1 MSDEF
6 GDDRI
11 VGNLVR
17 TDRMNSG
24 GGETGVEA
32 LAYSPPDRELDEI
45 WCVEF
50 GELHAR
56 AGRQRVTQTKTMG
69 SRVSSRNATSG
80 DGEDWIETSARPIRP
95 FACSALRVRR
105 PDYPGTRPDPGRSTF
120 GAPLRCRRP

>member
-1 MSDEF
+1 VSDEF

-17 TDRMNSG
+17 IDRMNSG

-45 WCVEF
+45 LCVEF

-56 AGRQRVTQTKTMG
+56 ACRQRVTQTKTMG

-80 DGEDWIETSARPIRP
+80 DGEDWIETSARSIRP
-95 FACSALRVRR
+95 SASGSLRGRDRGRPRR
-105 PDYPGTRPDPGRSTF
+105 
-120 GAPLRCRRP
+120 RR

>member
-56 AGRQRVTQTKTMG
+56 AGRQRSDRAALGDVAAAG
-69 SRVSSRNATSG
+69 LATLAG
-80 DGEDWIETSARPIRP
+80 
-95 FACSALRVRR
+95 
-105 PDYPGTRPDPGRSTF
+105 
-120 GAPLRCRRP
+120 